1 MSDFSLSPSADGVG
15 LAPVFFRTADRLRLE
30 GCVAG
35 LLRDGRS
42 LAMSSTREAA
52 LDHYSRLLFARL
64 RESSPQSQLEVYF
77 PADTAAMLARFND
90 ALAEQSVK
98 QAMQT
103 AGAEVAARIMI
114 VHDAGAL
121 ADHEVQLLAS
131 LVQNFPGAN
140 IRIVLLLGT
149 SSRSRKIFESFD
161 RRMLRWDIETPSP
174 EQAEAM
180 LAQGREDGCEGV
192 VKALLKKMNDPA
204 PSDLG
209 AGDPA
214 GIDPLGFAAAG
225 ASPATK
231 EVFTFSG
238 GSGKGRA
245 ERQSAKTD
253 KAAKN
258 SQQRSGA
265 GLLRWLLVVG
275 GLAVLSVGITAW
287 LHPDVFALDRLQMAK
302 RWATDAVLGKPKTV
316 APAEV
321 AAVAIAPVAPAAE
334 SSQTLAAVPAQADA
348 SAVAAVTAGTAS
360 ADTPAQVPVTAA
372 PTVEPA
378 PQASVSPATPV
389 TPASPI
395 TSATPA
401 KPGTAAKPAKPATAV
416 APSATAAD
424 SVAVEPPAEAL
435 AGQAWLKPMPAGTFV
450 VQHAAMPSYQAAQD
464 WQKSIPALSSARIVA
479 LYRPNQKMAYFVVVS
494 GPFANRVLAT
504 EAAQARG
511 AEAAAW
517 VRSARSLREQ
527 FTPEQANARKKQ
539 ETR

>member
-180 LAQGREDGCEGV
+180 LAQGREDGCEGA

-287 LHPDVFALDRLQMAK
+287 LHPDVFALDRLQMAQ

-321 AAVAIAPVAPAAE
+321 AAVAITPVAPVAPADPASE
-334 SSQTLAAVPAQADA
+334 TSQTLAAVPAQADA
-348 SAVAAVTAGTAS
+348 SAVAAVTAGTAI
-360 ADTPAQVPVTAA
+360 ADTPAAAPAQVPVTAA
-372 PTVEPA
+372 PAVEPA
-378 PQASVSPATPV
+378 PQASVS
-389 TPASPI
+389 
-395 TSATPA
+395 PA
-401 KPGTAAKPAKPATAV
+401 KPGTAAKPAKPAIAV
-416 APSATAAD
+416 APSARAAD

-511 AEAAAW
+511 AQAAAW